1 MKIAI
6 GTDGA
11 GSNNSLSM
19 FREMYLDTVL
29 SNVETGNAAAVDP
42 FTILKAGTT
51 GGALCMGLKDS
62 DVLAVGKKA
71 DIIMIDMNK
80 PSMQPE
86 NNIARNIVYSADN
99 SVVKMTMIDG
109 KILYE
114 DGKYSTLDLDEVI
127 RECNKLMKDLA

>member
-1 MKIAI
+1 MNIAI

-11 GSNNSLSM
+11 GSNNALSM

-29 SNVETGNAAAVDP
+29 SNVETNNAAAVDP
-42 FTILKAGTT
+42 FKILKAGTS
-51 GGALCMGLKDS
+51 GGALCMGLNES
-62 DVLAVGKKA
+62 DVLAEGKKA

-86 NNIARNIVYSADN
+86 NNVVRNIIYSADN

-114 DGKYSTLDLDEVI
+114 DGQYKTIDLDEVI
-127 RECNKLMKDLA
+127 RECNKFKKDLA